1 MNVTR
6 TNLPL
11 KMVSK
16 VMVTKIKLKRVML
29 LLLLLLSAI
38 LVMVVGQEAPGQSGT
53 SLSNQKPEGYMNLPV
68 RTAGGMQFWTD
79 LQNVSG
85 WRIQQNSET
94 GHCRLIDPKL
104 VRRAWGNFAHCQQ
117 SLQERVATGQVV
129 QPSGQ
134 VVILLHGLVRTS
146 NSMDVME
153 KHLQGQGY
161 TTVNFGYASSR
172 KPVRDHA
179 VALKSVIDGLGDQ
192 VTDIYF
198 VAHSLGNIVIRRYL
212 QDTTDSQT
220 GLNGDPRIRRT
231 VMLGPPNQG
240 SKVAR
245 TFENNHLFR
254 TCAGK
259 CGEQLAGDW
268 GSLSKRL
275 ATPSGEFGIIA
286 GGQENAAYSNF
297 LLEGKDDYTVSVEET
312 KLPGASDFMVHPLL
326 HGTMMNQP
334 VVLEATTRFFKH
346 GYFNSAAERT
356 PLKR

>member
-1 MNVTR
+1 MNSTQ
-6 TNLPL
+6 TNLL
-11 KMVSK
+11 LGTVVKAIANQISSK
-16 VMVTKIKLKRVML
+16 RFLLVLVTG
-29 LLLLLLSAI
+29 
-38 LVMVVGQEAPGQSGT
+38 LVVVT
-53 SLSNQKPEGYMNLPV
+53 SQLAVAQPDTTIGDQKPEGYMNLPV
-68 RTAGGMQFWTD
+68 RTGGGMQFWTD

-104 VRRAWGNFAHCQQ
+104 VRRAWGNLAHCQQ
-117 SLQERVATGQVV
+117 SLQQRIQTGKVV

-146 NSMDVME
+146 NSMNVME
-153 KHLQGQGY
+153 KHLQGQGF

-172 KPVRDHA
+172 KPVSEHA
-179 VALKSVIDGLGDQ
+179 VALKSVIDGSREIRLLIS
-192 VTDIYF
+192 TL

-212 QDTTDSQT
+212 HDTTNGQT
-220 GLNGDPRIRRT
+220 GLNGDSRIRRI

-245 TFENNHLFR
+245 TFKNNNLFR
-254 TCAGK
+254 ACAGK
-259 CGEQLAGDW
+259 CGDQLAGDW
-268 GSLSKRL
+268 GQMSAQL

-286 GGQENAAYSNF
+286 GGQENEAYSNF
-297 LLEGKDDYTVSVEET
+297 LLKGKDDYTVSVEET
-312 KLPGASDFMVHPLL
+312 KLPGASDFMVRPLL

-346 GYFNSAAERT
+346 GYFTSATARSPLER
-356 PLKR
+356 